1 MSQYF
6 SAFEREVVTGSES
19 RGFVKTRTDKL
30 AYTIVVAITS
40 NELHL
45 FFVTTN
51 YC

>member
-6 SAFEREVVTGSES
+6 SAFEREAVTGSES
-19 RGFVKTRTDKL
+19 RGFVKTRKL

-40 NELHL
+40 NKLHF
-45 FFVTTN
+45 FFVATN